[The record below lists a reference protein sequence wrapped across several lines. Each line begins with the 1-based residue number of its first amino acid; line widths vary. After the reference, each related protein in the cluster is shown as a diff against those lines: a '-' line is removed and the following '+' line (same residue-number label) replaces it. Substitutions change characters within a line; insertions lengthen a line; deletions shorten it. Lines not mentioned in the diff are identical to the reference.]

1 MATEKQI
8 DKYWKERID
17 NRQYT
22 AEQLGIKAEVEIIKI
37 YEKALRNINQDIA
50 DVYEKYASKV
60 GLGVDELSIL
70 LNSKEQSDFTRSIQS
85 KMQKLGFNIENIYLP
100 NYIARLSRLDALK
113 QQIYWKIAE
122 IGAEEEPIHEEL
134 YTKIVKDT
142 YKQYQKDVVNVGIK
156 PTFAT
161 LDNRMV
167 NQMVKER
174 WYGRNYSDSV
184 WQNTTK
190 LAETLPEKIGAALTM
205 GRSYMK
211 TANELLPLVSEEFD
225 NAMYAATRLV
235 RTETIFHLNQAEA
248 QASVDDGYSE
258 YEYYAKVG
266 SERTCEICEDLDGRT
281 FKYTE
286 LKVGVNYPPIHPN
299 CRCNTRSAA
308 KLTVPQMEKLSTKEL
323 KERYQISGGR
333 IVPILPE
340 LPLSEVQTGEL
351 TVAGDIEERWKQSSA
366 VKSKDKYNDEMNRIS
381 KLPTEEFKKKFDVLI
396 KKVPEDYPLRKSLIN
411 TAKMIG
417 WQEKIDLLQE
427 AKKYKTPEE
436 FAKNMVNAYHGT
448 PYGEKEEFVLK
459 KDGRTRNETSSL
471 GIWLTPQK
479 EVAELFS
486 YEYEDSFMGIGGERK
501 GKQGAIMGV
510 YYDLKNPKVYETTP
524 PDPELDVKLEELAKR
539 MGAEQTRRMIEGDNS
554 GEAYRRMIKLEEE
567 MKDLRGQRYTD
578 AFEKMMND
586 RDKFASYTMD
596 NKRWYDR
603 ISALK
608 VQETNEKFIN
618 SLREQG
624 YDGIIMKNSTYDT
637 GGTGLKEADQIVVFD
652 PKQVYTRK
660 QLTDVW
666 EQAYAKAVPN
676 EEEENI
682 LTSVNPTGTVFT
694 KYDAKTRAT
703 AKLAD
708 NITTL
713 DKTME
718 ADPDEVVTIYR
729 GVPAK
734 YKEINAGDF
743 VTTNRQLA
751 KDYAGNG
758 VVLEKQVKLSEL
770 LDDKDEPLG
779 EEYIYRPKEEKEVAK
794 KSAPKKVDKD
804 LEQDLEAFKNIRK
817 VETGGRLAWTERH
830 KEDVMRNFNIVQKEF
845 ETGRL
850 TEEEFNRWKQ
860 FNMQGTNYDEVIER
874 LKGELK
880 KIDNIKPEEYK
891 EVRDKKEKELTT
903 AFNAIGVTGE
913 LSDFEKRI
921 AVAADVKLSEATGT
935 KKRGGTLAYYSPDTK
950 IIEYT
955 KKGLKTSTDIGL
967 NNTFFH
973 EFGHAIDYNY
983 KATSNPENLNKKLSD
998 TKDWFEVLKKD
1009 PNEIVIEVKDRLEW
1023 SGNLV
1028 WKGRTLEEIKTVL
1041 AGGFIKVDGTPVAL
1055 PRGHAKYLRRKEEIF
1070 ARTYA
1075 LYRTKNEEFRD
1086 KMPNI
1091 FKYFDELTGYEQQ

>member
-85 KMQKLGFNIENIYLP
+85 KMQKLGFNIEDIYLP

-248 QASVDDGYSE
+248 QASIDDGYTE

-266 SERTCEICEDLDGRT
+266 SERTCEICEDLDGRI

-308 KLTVPQMEKLSTKEL
+308 KLTVPQMEKLSTNEL

-351 TVAGDIEERWKQSSA
+351 TVAGDIEKRWKESSA

-381 KLPTEEFKKKFDVLI
+381 KLPTEEFKKKFDALI

-417 WQEKIDLLQE
+417 W
-427 AKKYKTPEE
+427 
-436 FAKNMVNAYHGT
+436 
-448 PYGEKEEFVLK
+448 
-459 KDGRTRNETSSL
+459 
-471 GIWLTPQK
+471 
-479 EVAELFS
+479 
-486 YEYEDSFMGIGGERK
+486 
-501 GKQGAIMGV
+501 
-510 YYDLKNPKVYETTP
+510 
-524 PDPELDVKLEELAKR
+524 
-539 MGAEQTRRMIEGDNS
+539 
-554 GEAYRRMIKLEEE
+554 
-567 MKDLRGQRYTD
+567 
-578 AFEKMMND
+578 
-586 RDKFASYTMD
+586 
-596 NKRWYDR
+596 
-603 ISALK
+603 
-608 VQETNEKFIN
+608 
-618 SLREQG
+618 
-624 YDGIIMKNSTYDT
+624 
-637 GGTGLKEADQIVVFD
+637 
-652 PKQVYTRK
+652 
-660 QLTDVW
+660 
-666 EQAYAKAVPN
+666 
-676 EEEENI
+676 EEENI

-743 VTTNRQLA
+743 VTTNKQLA
-751 KDYAGNG
+751 RDYAGNG

-779 EEYIYRPKEEKEVAK
+779 EEYIYRPKEVAK
-794 KSAPKKVDKD
+794 AAPKTVKVDKD
-804 LEQDLEAFKNIRK
+804 LEQDLELYKNMKTLDLERKIKHATIVKEQSDRNIKAMDNKLAEGGITQQQYDEWIARFGQTSGERLEDLQVKRKELETMTPEQYRAIRDEKEKQLTENFKNIG
-817 VETGGRLAWTERH
+817 VE
-830 KEDVMRNFNIVQKEF
+830 
-845 ETGRL
+845 
-850 TEEEFNRWKQ
+850 
-860 FNMQGTNYDEVIER
+860 
-874 LKGELK
+874 GEL
-880 KIDNIKPEEYK
+880 
-891 EVRDKKEKELTT
+891 T
-903 AFNAIGVTGE
+903 
-913 LSDFEKRI
+913 DFEKRI
-921 AVAADVKLSEATGT
+921 AVAGDIKLSGEVGKHKMRGAGAFYNDESKTIYYTSKGIKQNKEALT
-935 KKRGGTLAYYSPDTK
+935 K
-950 IIEYT
+950 
-955 KKGLKTSTDIGL
+955 
-967 NNTFFH
+967 TFFH
-973 EFGHAIDYNY
+973 EFGHAIDTNY
-983 KATSNPENLNKKLSD
+983 VDEKKNKQKLSD
-998 TKDWFEVLKKD
+998 TTEWLRTLNADQDEMVYELQQSLDKSPFWKGVTLDQTRTAMRGMEVLF
-1009 PNEIVIEVKDRLEW
+1009 
-1023 SGNLV
+1023 
-1028 WKGRTLEEIKTVL
+1028 KGRFCK
-1041 AGGFIKVDGTPVAL
+1041 L
-1055 PRGHAKYLRRKEEIF
+1055 PNASYYRRKEEIF
-1070 ARTYA
+1070 ARSYA
-1075 LYRTKNEEFRD
+1075 VYRTKNKEFRD